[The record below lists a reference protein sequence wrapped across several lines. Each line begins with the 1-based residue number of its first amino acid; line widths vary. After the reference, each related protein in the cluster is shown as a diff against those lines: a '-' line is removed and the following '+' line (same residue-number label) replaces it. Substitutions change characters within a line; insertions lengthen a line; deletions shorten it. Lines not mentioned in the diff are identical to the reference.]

1 MKQIAFSKD
10 ALRTLS
16 RIPANASLL
25 IRSKIAQY
33 VADPAAQAHNVK
45 VLKGQNG
52 VYRLRVGD
60 WRILFTET
68 GEVITVIEVAPR
80 GGAYQ

>member
-1 MKQIAFSKD
+1 MKQIAFGKD

-16 RIPANASLL
+16 RIPDNTSLL

-33 VADPAAQAHNVK
+33 VADPAAQANNIK
-45 VLKGQNG
+45 VLKGQTG

-60 WRILFTET
+60 WRILFTEA
-68 GEVITVIEVAPR
+68 GEVVTVVKVAPR